1 MLESSHHPA
10 LYWHWPLC
18 VVALV
23 RAVVSYSCNV
33 IRKNSIWIGRR
44 CLVLLIHIGFIAET
58 RRLPNLGSPLLQIS
72 NTPTVCL
79 CANTWSGKTWFYTR
93 TKFFYFFFNSMF
105 SFWSSPKYNSL
116 RGRRSTNQ
124 SLWTSGPSCGTAGS
138 CVPLGRA
145 QGYAVLLLEQGV
157 LCVLPILWAAL
168 LFSEAGWDFW
178 VCCVPAVSPRRR
190 AGEGVERKGGGET
203 WCKWQRG
210 RGRQAHEKSSG

>member
-1 MLESSHHPA
+1 
-10 LYWHWPLC
+10 
-18 VVALV
+18 
-23 RAVVSYSCNV
+23 
-33 IRKNSIWIGRR
+33 
-44 CLVLLIHIGFIAET
+44 
-58 RRLPNLGSPLLQIS
+58 
-72 NTPTVCL
+72 
-79 CANTWSGKTWFYTR
+79 
-93 TKFFYFFFNSMF
+93 MF

-116 RGRRSTNQ
+116 RGRKSTDQ

-190 AGEGVERKGGGET
+190 AGERVERKGGGGNTDVNDREAGVGKRMKNHLGKSYNSHS
-203 WCKWQRG
+203 CKML
-210 RGRQAHEKSSG
+210 KSHCSSVVWHLNICPV